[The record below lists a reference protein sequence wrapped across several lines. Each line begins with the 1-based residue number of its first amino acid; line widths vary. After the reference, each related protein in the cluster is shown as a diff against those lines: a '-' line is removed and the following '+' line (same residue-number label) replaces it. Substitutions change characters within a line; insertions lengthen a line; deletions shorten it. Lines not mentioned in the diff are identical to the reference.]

1 MSYSQNSEIYQGA
14 RTWTDRC
21 LLDDLSVFTDKHL
34 WTDENLEAFRMHFI
48 ENFIEGEETFFEKLE
63 QQLSGGKPELAQFAA
78 ELIWVLYLFPSV
90 SMLPKTKREQ
100 ITRVWEWSGDPFPDA
115 PLLPLA
121 FDCGLGNP
129 GIAFQTHRWREVTFL
144 WRVVGEF
151 KSLDFEVRKALLSDP
166 WDFIRWLDDV
176 EDAPNRAM
184 RNILPHLLFPKSF
197 ERTAANSHKKE
208 IRSAF
213 ADLLV
218 EGLDFPEGLSKT
230 AKLDFEIST
239 IRKRLEEE
247 NPGSEID
254 FYQDPWVEKWNP
266 TPDEPDEPQSLKVA
280 EGSSAGVQRWVIA
293 PGKKGKHWEQFLENG
308 VIAIGWPDV
317 GDLRGYSNR
326 DALQEALSEH
336 YDPEGSNKNSG
347 LGLWNFARTM
357 KPGDILFAKSG
368 RKQIIGRG
376 VVTSDYRFDENVGDF
391 PHIRSVDWQST
402 RTVDLPANI
411 GIPTKTLT
419 SVDQHPEFVA
429 FVESFYAEDS
439 EQADR
444 RHWWLNASPKI
455 WDFNAMAVGETQ
467 TYTALNEKGNKR
479 QKYKY
484 FEQVRPGDMVIGYLS
499 HPSKQIVA
507 ICEIT
512 KGMKETDGVGFEFQK
527 LEDVPRPIAWENLKG
542 TPQLRECEPILNNQ
556 GSLFKLTADEFEFL
570 RNLIDEQEV
579 AKEAITPYSREDA
592 LKDLFMSEE
601 EFDRI
606 LSLLKRKKNIVLQG
620 PPGVGKTF
628 VARRLAYA
636 LMKQKDEQRAPMVQ
650 FHQSYSYEDFI
661 QGFRPDGNGS
671 FHLRSG
677 TFHTLCRQAQRD
689 IKNDYF
695 LIIDEI
701 NRGNLSKIFGE
712 LMMLMEADK
721 RGSEFAL
728 QLTYSESSE
737 DTFYIPENLHLIG
750 TMNTADRS
758 LALVDYA
765 LRRRFAFINLEPE
778 LESKAF
784 HETLQSAGAGV
795 DLIDRIRTRVGA
807 LNLEIRKDDRNLGR
821 GYCIGH
827 SFFCPPEKGTADEA
841 WYREVIEY
849 EIAPLLREYWVDD
862 EDRAKTEIDK
872 LVN

>member
-1 MSYSQNSEIYQGA
+1 MNHPDQNQLYQA
-14 RTWTDRC
+14 VRFWAERC
-21 LLDDLSVFTDKHL
+21 LLDDLSVFTDEPL
-34 WTDENLEAFRMHFI
+34 WTAENLEAFRVHFI
-48 ENFIEGEETFFEKLE
+48 ENFMEGEGSFFEKLE
-63 QQLSGGKPELAQFAA
+63 QQLSSGEADLARFAA
-78 ELIWVLYLFPSV
+78 ELIWVLYLFPEV
-90 SMLPKTKREQ
+90 QILPKTKREQ
-100 ITRVWEWSGDPFPDA
+100 ISRVWEWSGDSFPA
-115 PLLPLA
+115 EPKAPLA
-121 FDCGLGNP
+121 FDFGLGNP
-129 GIAFQTHRWREVTFL
+129 GIAFQTHRWREITFL
-144 WRVVGEF
+144 WRVVR
-151 KSLDFEVRKALLSDP
+151 DFKALDLEDRIALLGEP
-166 WDFIRWLDDV
+166 WGFIRWLDEV
-176 EDAPNRAM
+176 EDALNRSM
-184 RNILPHLLFPKSF
+184 RNVLPCLLFPDHF
-197 ERTAANSHKKE
+197 EPTASYLHKEGIQK
-208 IRSAF
+208 AF
-213 ADLLV
+213 ADSLP
-218 EGLDFPEGLSKT
+218 DDPEMPAGLSKW
-230 AKLDFEIST
+230 AKIDFEIHLIHQSLERKHPGET
-239 IRKRLEEE
+239 ISFYEE
-247 NPGSEID
+247 PWREI
-254 FYQDPWVEKWNP
+254 WNP
-266 TPDEPDEPQSLKVA
+266 PKEEPLYVTDEA
-280 EGSSAGVQRWVIA
+280 SAPLV
-293 PGKKGKHWEQFLENG
+293 KE
-308 VIAIGWPDV
+308 
-317 GDLRGYSNR
+317 
-326 DALQEALSEH
+326 
-336 YDPEGSNKNSG
+336 SG
-347 LGLWNFARTM
+347 G
-357 KPGDILFAKSG
+357 
-368 RKQIIGRG
+368 
-376 VVTSDYRFDENVGDF
+376 
-391 PHIRSVDWQST
+391 
-402 RTVDLPANI
+402 
-411 GIPTKTLT
+411 
-419 SVDQHPEFVA
+419 
-429 FVESFYAEDS
+429 VESATRQY
-439 EQADR
+439 
-444 RHWWLNASPKI
+444 WWLNASPKI

-484 FEQVRPGDMVIGYLS
+484 FEQVRPGDLVIGYLS

-512 KGMKETDGVGFEFQK
+512 KGMKETDGDGFEFRK

-542 TPQLRECEPILNNQ
+542 IPQLKECEPILNNQ
-556 GSLFKLTADEFEFL
+556 GSLFKVTADEFEFL

-592 LKDLFMSEE
+592 LKDLFMKEE

-636 LMKQKDEQRAPMVQ
+636 LMGQKDEQRAPMVQ

-689 IKNDYF
+689 KGRDYF
-695 LIIDEI
+695 LVIDEI

-737 DTFYIPENLHLIG
+737 DTFHIPENLHLIG

-784 HETLQSAGAGV
+784 HKTLQSAGAEA

-827 SFFCPPEKGTADEA
+827 SFFCPPKDGNADDT

-862 EDRAKTEIDK
+862 ETRAQAEIDK